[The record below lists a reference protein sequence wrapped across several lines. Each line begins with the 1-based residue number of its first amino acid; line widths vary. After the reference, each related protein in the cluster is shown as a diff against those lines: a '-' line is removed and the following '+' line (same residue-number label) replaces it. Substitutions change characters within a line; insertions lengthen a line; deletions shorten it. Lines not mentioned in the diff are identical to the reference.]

1 MADDKIYG
9 IKDNKSK
16 VEVLSK
22 TDADK
27 KFEEVNKNF
36 NEKIGAIDTLLDTIN
51 GEVI

>member
-1 MADDKIYG
+1 MADEKIYG

-22 TDADK
+22 TDADN
-27 KFEEVNKNF
+27 KFKDIND
-36 NEKIGAIDTLLDTIN
+36 KIGAIDTLLDELN

>member
-1 MADDKIYG
+1 MAEEKVYV

-16 VEVLSK
+16 VESYSK
-22 TDADK
+22 TTIDAKLKDA
-27 KFEEVNKNF
+27 NDNF